1 MIVAA
6 HPERKLEMG
15 YKNTVKL
22 VAEERYQRELP
33 LLCADI

>member
-1 MIVAA
+1 MSLARPPRPGEDAMIIV
-6 HPERKLEMG
+6 
-15 YKNTVKL
+15 